1 MDYIYC
7 TFTQSEARATQQ
19 ALDYFSGFLMEEL
32 DDEGGSDTKEMLAAI
47 LMASVALEYAFDDDA
62 DLSCDSSIESNG
74 SDDLFTVEIKNDD
87 EVTRV
92 DASYVFERMTDMLRE
107 DGVNSEEFSDFYDE
121 LAHNIKVNGGK

>member
-1 MDYIYC
+1 
-7 TFTQSEARATQQ
+7 
-19 ALDYFSGFLMEEL
+19 
-32 DDEGGSDTKEMLAAI
+32 
-47 LMASVALEYAFDDDA
+47 
-62 DLSCDSSIESNG
+62 CDSSIESNG

-107 DGVNSEEFSDFYDE
+107 DGINSEEFSDFYDE